1 MIFCSLFKKRNKRP
15 SANTQAAYASSL
27 EFVDD
32 NLADV
37 KALLSFSGC
46 NNMNKRLEDLA
57 QMVRCRAVALCQKS
71 QGNGRFLVVASSDKV
86 VCKPGDAFNWPH
98 MQPWASSD
106 LSVVRSLPFDI
117 PEATGLLSV
126 PVKDERNAVVGV
138 VIGVSSGAMTNVDS
152 KIRLMH
158 ILAPLFEADI
168 RCAKYKQEMRQQEQ
182 RIASLNQSLEIM
194 TSDLNKE
201 RKATLECREFKSIFL
216 TNLSQEIRTP
226 MNAIIGFLDLLKKES
241 EPDVR
246 DKFIDLIRKNSQML
260 LGAIDNIIDI
270 SKLQSSYMLKPACPV
285 QLNELLT
292 KIKQQFAD
300 ELKRQGKNVTIET
313 SFALETP
320 KDTIWNSEEII
331 VEVMERLLDNACR
344 FTEQGKISISYSF
357 NQKEIVFCVADTGS
371 GIPDEAKDS
380 LFKLFDDSV
389 LEGGPTKGI
398 GLAIAAKYLSLA
410 NGRIW
415 LDDTYRPGS
424 CFYFSIPTE
433 KL

>member
-1 MIFCSLFKKRNKRP
+1 MIFSSLFKKRNKRP
-15 SANTQAAYASSL
+15 AAGSQAAYASAL

-32 NLADV
+32 NLADI

-46 NNMNKRLEDLA
+46 NNTSKRLEDLA
-57 QMVRCRAVALCQKS
+57 RMARCRAVVLCQKVT
-71 QGNGRFLVVASSDKV
+71 GNGRFMVVASSDKV
-86 VCKPGDAFNWPH
+86 VCKLGETFSWPH
-98 MQPWASSD
+98 MQPWAASD
-106 LSVVRSLPFDI
+106 HSAVRSLPFDI

-126 PVKDERNAVVGV
+126 PVKDEHNTVVGV
-138 VIGVSSGAMTNVDS
+138 VIGVATGATADVDS

-168 RCAKYKQEMRQQEQ
+168 CCAKYKQEVRQQEQ

-194 TSDLNKE
+194 TNDLNNE
-201 RKATLECREFKSIFL
+201 RKATQECREFKSIFL

-226 MNAIIGFLDLLKKES
+226 MNAIVGFLDLLKDES
-241 EPDVR
+241 DPGER
-246 DKFIDLIRKNSQML
+246 DKFIDLIRQNSQML

-292 KIKQQFAD
+292 KIKHQFA
-300 ELKRQGKNVTIET
+300 EVLKRQGKDVAIET

-344 FTEQGKISISYSF
+344 FTEHGKISISYSF
-357 NQKEIVFCVADTGS
+357 NQKEMVFCVADTGS
-371 GIPDEAKDS
+371 GIPDAAKDS

-389 LEGGPTKGI
+389 SERGPAKGI

-415 LDDTYRPGS
+415 LDDTYRSGS

>member
-1 MIFCSLFKKRNKRP
+1 MIFSSLFKKINKRP
-15 SANTQAAYASSL
+15 DKGLQTAYASAL

-37 KALLSFSGC
+37 KALLSFTGC
-46 NNMNKRLEDLA
+46 NNTSKRLEDLA
-57 QMVRCRAVALCQKS
+57 RMARCKAVILCQKMA
-71 QGNGRFLVVASSDKV
+71 GNGRFMVVGSSDSV
-86 VCKPGDAFNWPH
+86 VCKLGEAFSWPH
-98 MQPWASSD
+98 VQPWASSD
-106 LSVVRSLPFDI
+106 VVVLRSLPFDI

-126 PVKDERNAVVGV
+126 PVKDERNMVVGV
-138 VIGVSSGAMTNVDS
+138 VIGVAVGAASDVDS

-168 RCAKYKQEMRQQEQ
+168 RCAKYKQELRQQEQ

-194 TSDLNKE
+194 TNDLNNE

-226 MNAIIGFLDLLKKES
+226 MNAIIGFLDLLKN
-241 EPDVR
+241 EPDHDER
-246 DKFIDLIRKNSQML
+246 DKFIDLVRKNSQML
-260 LGAIDNIIDI
+260 LVAIDNIIDI

-292 KIKQQFAD
+292 KIKQHFTD
-300 ELKRQGKNVTIET
+300 ELKRQGKDVAIET

-344 FTEQGKISISYSF
+344 FTNHGKISISYSF
-357 NQKEIVFCVADTGS
+357 NQKEAVFCVADTGA
-371 GIPDEAKDS
+371 GIPEDSKAS
-380 LFKLFDDSV
+380 LFQLFDGSMT
-389 LEGGPTKGI
+389 ETGQSKGI

-415 LDDTYRPGS
+415 LDDTYRSGA
-424 CFYFSIPTE
+424 CFYFSIPTD